1 LTGLAL
7 LALYLVM
14 RWLVIGVLNVV
25 YLREPTMWRW
35 LWLEPLAELLL
46 TGTWA
51 HALVQNTTVW
61 RGVPYRVSKGGRLLR
76 LR

>member
-1 LTGLAL
+1 
-7 LALYLVM
+7 
-14 RWLVIGVLNVV
+14 
-25 YLREPTMWRW
+25 MWRW